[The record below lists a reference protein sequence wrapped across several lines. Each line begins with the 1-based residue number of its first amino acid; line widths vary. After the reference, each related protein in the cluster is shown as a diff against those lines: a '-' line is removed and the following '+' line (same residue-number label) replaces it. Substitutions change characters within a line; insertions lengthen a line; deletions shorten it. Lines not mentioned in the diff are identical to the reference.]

1 MADTAAQIPEERLE
15 YHEVKEASLLE
26 TALRDRGL
34 RLPVVIA
41 VVCSIFAVALAL
53 FHLYTAVYGTPET
66 RSFRGTHLTVMLVLA
81 VLLNPLF
88 RGSYRDA
95 LLKPGARGNALRVG
109 GFLIDLVLVGFGL
122 FVQGYTLWDIDGF
135 NMRGGDIT
143 RLDLWVG
150 LGFIVLVLE
159 ATRRV
164 VGWAMVLVTG
174 FFVAHSL
181 YSNHFFGFL
190 YGPPTSFRKYIDVIF
205 MRPDGIFGIPL
216 MVVATYI
223 LLFIIFGALLIRSGA
238 GRFFIDLAI
247 SLTGHRTGGPA
258 KAAVVASAMMGTVS
272 GSAVANVVTTGAFT
286 IPLMKRL
293 GYRARFAA
301 AVEACASSGGQITP
315 PIMGAAAFIIAE
327 FLRVNLLVVIVA
339 AIIPAFLYYATVY
352 FMVHMEAE
360 KHGLVRIPKAKLPD
374 FIEVLKRGW
383 HLLFSLVV
391 LITLLAIG
399 YSAMMSAFWG
409 IVTIVSLSFINRN
422 TRMSSVDLFAAL
434 ESGVRS
440 TVPVTI
446 ACACAGIIIGSV
458 FVSGLGLKFTQSV
471 IDLSGGSLLALLT
484 LTAFASILLGM
495 GLTTTAVYITLAAL
509 IIPSLELMG
518 VPPIAAHL
526 FAFYF
531 GVVSTITPPV
541 ALASFAAAAIAGSP
555 PMSTAFESAKVGI
568 AKYLVPFIFVYNP
581 SLLWEGPLWLTAFS
595 LITAL
600 AGVWAL
606 SASIEGWLYGRLN
619 VAMRGVM
626 IGCAILLL
634 YPPQLTLLG
643 VSGYLVTILG
653 GALAAALFF
662 VRGRS
667 REAVAPAGGV
677 TP

>member
-1 MADTAAQIPEERLE
+1 MAEPAPPPPAAEKLE

-26 TALRDRGL
+26 TVLRDRGL
-34 RLPVVIA
+34 GLPAMVAAACA
-41 VVCSIFAVALAL
+41 VLAIALAL
-53 FHLYTAVYGTPET
+53 FHLYAAVFGTPET

-81 VLLNPLF
+81 LLLNPLW
-88 RGSYRDA
+88 RRSYRDP
-95 LLKPGARGNALRVG
+95 LVVPGGRGNARR
-109 GFLIDLVLVGFGL
+109 GFGFAIDLALVGFGL
-122 FVQGYTLWDIDGF
+122 FVQGYTLWDIDAF

-143 RLDLWVG
+143 QTDLWVG
-150 LGFIVLVLE
+150 AGFILLVLE

-164 VGWAMVLVTG
+164 VGWAMVFVSG
-174 FFVAHSL
+174 FFVVHAL
-181 YSNHFFGFL
+181 YSHHFVGFL
-190 YGPPTSFRKYIDVIF
+190 FGPPTSFRKYIDVIF
-205 MRPDGIFGIPL
+205 MRADGIFGIPL

-258 KAAVVASAMMGTVS
+258 KASVVASAMMGTVS
-272 GSAVANVVTTGAFT
+272 GSAVANVVTTGSFT

-293 GYRARFAA
+293 GYRPRFAG

-327 FLRVNLLVVIVA
+327 FLHVSLLAVIVA

-360 KHGLVRIPKAKLPD
+360 KHGVDRIPKSQLPN
-374 FIEVLKRGW
+374 FLEVLKRGW

-391 LITLLAIG
+391 LMTLLAIG

-409 IVTIVSLSFINRN
+409 IVTIATLSFVNST
-422 TRMSSVDLFAAL
+422 TRMSSVDFFSAL

-471 IDLSGGSLLALLT
+471 IDLSGGHLLILLG
-484 LTAFASILLGM
+484 LTALASILLGM

-509 IIPSLELMG
+509 IIPSLEKMDVLPM
-518 VPPIAAHL
+518 AAHM
-526 FAFYF
+526 FAFYY

-541 ALASFAAAAIAGSP
+541 ALAAFAAAAIAGSP

-568 AKYLVPFIFVYNP
+568 TKYLVPFIFVYNP
-581 SLLWEGPLWLTAFS
+581 SLIFHGALWMTAFS
-595 LITAL
+595 FVTAL

-606 SASIEGWLYGRLN
+606 SAAIEGWLYGRLN
-619 VAMRGVM
+619 AVVRVVM
-626 IGCAILLL
+626 LASAILLL
-634 YPPQLTLLG
+634 YPPQLSFFGL
-643 VSGYLVTILG
+643 SGFLVTLF
-653 GALAAALFF
+653 GAGCVAVIYAL
-662 VRGRS
+662 RS
-667 REAVAPAGGV
+667 RARGTLAPAGS
-677 TP
+677 

>member
-1 MADTAAQIPEERLE
+1 MAEPAPPPPAAEKLE

-26 TALRDRGL
+26 TVLRDRGL
-34 RLPVVIA
+34 GLPAMVAAACA
-41 VVCSIFAVALAL
+41 VLAIALAL
-53 FHLYTAVYGTPET
+53 FHLYAAVFGTPET

-81 VLLNPLF
+81 LLLNPLW
-88 RGSYRDA
+88 RRSYRDP
-95 LLKPGARGNALRVG
+95 LVVTGGRGNARR
-109 GFLIDLVLVGFGL
+109 GFGFAIDLALVGFGL
-122 FVQGYTLWDIDGF
+122 FVQGYTLWDIDAF

-143 RLDLWVG
+143 QTDLWVG
-150 LGFIVLVLE
+150 AGFILLVLE

-164 VGWAMVLVTG
+164 VGWAMVFVSG
-174 FFVAHSL
+174 FFVVHAL
-181 YSNHFFGFL
+181 YSHHFVGFL
-190 YGPPTSFRKYIDVIF
+190 FGPPTSFRKYIDVIF
-205 MRPDGIFGIPL
+205 MRADGIFGIPL

-258 KAAVVASAMMGTVS
+258 KASVVASAMMGTVS
-272 GSAVANVVTTGAFT
+272 GSAVANVVTTGSFT

-293 GYRARFAA
+293 GYRPRFAG

-327 FLRVNLLVVIVA
+327 FLHVSLLAVIVA

-360 KHGLVRIPKAKLPD
+360 KHGVDRIPKSQLPN
-374 FIEVLKRGW
+374 FLEVLKRGW

-391 LITLLAIG
+391 LMTLLAIG

-409 IVTIVSLSFINRN
+409 IVTIATLSFVNST
-422 TRMSSVDLFAAL
+422 TRMSSVDFFSAL

-471 IDLSGGSLLALLT
+471 IDLSGGHLLILLG
-484 LTAFASILLGM
+484 LTALASILLGM

-509 IIPSLELMG
+509 IIPSLEKMDVLPM
-518 VPPIAAHL
+518 AAHM
-526 FAFYF
+526 FAFYY

-541 ALASFAAAAIAGSP
+541 ALAAFAAAAIAGSP

-568 AKYLVPFIFVYNP
+568 TKYLVPFIFVYNP
-581 SLLWEGPLWLTAFS
+581 SLIFHGALWMTAFS
-595 LITAL
+595 FVTAL

-606 SASIEGWLYGRLN
+606 SAAIEGWLYGRLN
-619 VAMRGVM
+619 AVVRVVM
-626 IGCAILLL
+626 LASAILLL
-634 YPPQLTLLG
+634 YPPQLSFFGL
-643 VSGYLVTILG
+643 SGFLVTLF
-653 GALAAALFF
+653 GAGCVAVIYAL
-662 VRGRS
+662 RS
-667 REAVAPAGGV
+667 RARGTLAPAGS
-677 TP
+677 

>member
-1 MADTAAQIPEERLE
+1 MADETTRQPSSGQIE

-26 TALRDRGL
+26 TVLRDRGSG
-34 RLPVVIA
+34 LPTIIA
-41 VVCSIFAVALAL
+41 AVCAVLAIALAL
-53 FHLYTAVYGTPET
+53 FHLYVAVFGTPET

-81 VLLNPLF
+81 LLLNPLF
-88 RGSYRDA
+88 RRSYRDP
-95 LLKPGARGNALRVG
+95 LRVPGERGNALRLT
-109 GFLIDLVLVGFGL
+109 GFAIDLVLIGFGL

-143 RLDLWVG
+143 HMDLWVG
-150 LGFIVLVLE
+150 AGFILLVLE
-159 ATRRV
+159 TTRRT
-164 VGWAMVLVTG
+164 VGWAMVFVSG
-174 FFVAHSL
+174 FFVVHAL
-181 YSNHFFGFL
+181 YSHHFFGFL
-190 YGPPTSFRKYIDVIF
+190 FGPPTSFRKYIDVIF
-205 MRPDGIFGIPL
+205 MRADGIFGIPL

-223 LLFIIFGALLIRSGA
+223 LLFIVFGALLIRSGA

-258 KAAVVASAMMGTVS
+258 KAAVVASGMMGTVS
-272 GSAVANVVTTGAFT
+272 GSAVANVVTTGSFT

-293 GYRARFAA
+293 GYRPRFAA

-327 FLRVNLLVVIVA
+327 FLHVSLITVIIS

-360 KHGLVRIPKAKLPD
+360 KHGVERIPRAQLPS
-374 FIEVLKRGW
+374 FVVVFKRGW

-391 LITLLAIG
+391 LMVLLAIG

-409 IVTIVSLSFINRN
+409 IVTIVTLSFVNST

-440 TVPVTI
+440 TIPVTI

-471 IDLSGGSLLALLT
+471 IDLSGGYLLVLLAL
-484 LTAFASILLGM
+484 TAIA
-495 GLTTTAVYITLAAL
+495 
-509 IIPSLELMG
+509 SLEKMNV
-518 VPPIAAHL
+518 VPMAAHM
-526 FAFYF
+526 FAFYY

-541 ALASFAAAAIAGSP
+541 ALAAFAAAAIAGSP

-568 AKYLVPFIFVYNP
+568 TKYLVPFIFVYNP
-581 SLLWEGPLWLTAFS
+581 SLIFHGALWMTAFS
-595 LITAL
+595 FVTAL

-606 SASIEGWLYGRLN
+606 SSAVEGWLRGRLN
-619 VAMRGVM
+619 ALMRVIM
-626 IGCAILLL
+626 LASAILLL
-634 YPPQLTLLG
+634 YPPQLSFFGL
-643 VSGYLVTILG
+643 SGFLVTLI
-653 GALAAALFF
+653 GAACVAAIYFL
-662 VRGRS
+662 RS
-667 REAVAPAGGV
+667 RGGGGLAPAGG
-677 TP
+677 

>member
-1 MADTAAQIPEERLE
+1 MADTAGQITEERLE

-41 VVCSIFAVALAL
+41 VVCSVFAIALAL

-95 LLKPGARGNALRVG
+95 LLKPDARGNALRVS

-150 LGFIVLVLE
+150 LGFILLVLE
-159 ATRRV
+159 VTRRV

-174 FFVAHSL
+174 FFVLHSL
-181 YSNHFFGFL
+181 YSPYFFGFL

-301 AVEACASSGGQITP
+301 AVEACAPSGGQITP

-360 KHGLVRIPKAKLPD
+360 KHGLVRIPKAKLPS
-374 FIEVLKRGW
+374 FAEVLKRGW

-409 IVTIVSLSFINRN
+409 IVTIVSLSFINSN

-509 IIPSLELMG
+509 IVPSLELMG

-568 AKYLVPFIFVYNP
+568 TKYLVPFIFVYNP
-581 SLLWEGPLWLTAFS
+581 SLLFEGPLWLTGFS
-595 LITAL
+595 LVTAL
-600 AGVWAL
+600 GGVWAL
-606 SASIEGWLYGRLN
+606 SAAIEGWLRGRLN
-619 VAMRGVM
+619 VLLRGVM
-626 IGCAILLL
+626 IGSALLLL
-634 YPPQLTLLG
+634 YPPQLSLFGL
-643 VSGYLVTILG
+643 SGYAATIV
-653 GALAAALFF
+653 GAAMAATLFF
-662 VRGRS
+662 VRSRG